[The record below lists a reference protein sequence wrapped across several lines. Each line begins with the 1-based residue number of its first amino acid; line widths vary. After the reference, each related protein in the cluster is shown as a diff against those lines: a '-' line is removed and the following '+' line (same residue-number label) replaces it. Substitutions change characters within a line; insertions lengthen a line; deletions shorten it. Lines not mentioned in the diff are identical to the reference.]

1 MKQPQKLGCL
11 CIGVLLFAAQ
21 SLSAQETP
29 ERAWLLSLLGS
40 LGAAKLS
47 SDEPNPQF
55 TSSYRQAFSLGA
67 QLERR
72 LTNRWGVSVGAIRSL
87 RGTNSTAIAER
98 RPFPEVE
105 IRTLYSELQ
114 LLTHYQLAATR
125 SVSIDAL
132 AGPVLSWSGAGD
144 VFLRSTGQQVGVVDL
159 NPTEASL
166 LVGAQ
171 ARFTWRVP
179 LFVRLQ
185 YQAGLT
191 DASVGESAR
200 SQAFSGVVGLTI
212 FRW

>member
-29 ERAWLLSLLGS
+29 ERAWSLSLL
-40 LGAAKLS
+40 
-47 SDEPNPQF
+47 
-55 TSSYRQAFSLGA
+55 
-67 QLERR
+67 
-72 LTNRWGVSVGAIRSL
+72 
-87 RGTNSTAIAER
+87 
-98 RPFPEVE
+98 
-105 IRTLYSELQ
+105 
-114 LLTHYQLAATR
+114 
-125 SVSIDAL
+125 
-132 AGPVLSWSGAGD
+132 
-144 VFLRSTGQQVGVVDL
+144 
-159 NPTEASL
+159 
-166 LVGAQ
+166 GAQ

>member
-1 MKQPQKLGCL
+1 MCL
-11 CIGVLLFAAQ
+11 LLFAAQ
-21 SLSAQETP
+21 SLSAQETA
-29 ERAWLLSLLGS
+29 ERAWSLSLLGS

-47 SDEPNPQF
+47 VDEPDAHL

-87 RGTNSTAIAER
+87 RGTNSTAIAEND
-98 RPFPEVE
+98 PFPGVE

-114 LLTHYQLAATR
+114 LLTHFQLAATPAVR
-125 SVSIDAL
+125 IDAL
-132 AGPVLSWSGAGD
+132 AGPVLSWSGGGD
-144 VFLRSTGQQVGVVDL
+144 VFLRSTGQPVGVVDL

-185 YQAGLT
+185 YQGGLT
-191 DASVGESAR
+191 DATVGRPAR